1 MTNSFHA
8 KQYLSISSKEL
19 IWVQLFHQLIQ
30 RKVNNMFLPG
40 IGHRKCDF
48 ILGIEISHV
57 THFQRTETFPSRN
70 EKASTIGFL
79 PMPETIED
87 NIQVTVFRRC
97 ICSNQCFIFHDRLKQ
112 TFLIH
117 GFQDIVY
124 TIYRE
129 SPNRV
134 LIISRGK
141 NNHGRRASRCQKTER
156 ISIR

>member
-8 KQYLSISSKEL
+8 KQYLSISSEEQ

-70 EKASTIGFL
+70 EKTPTTQPPMKPARPNHQTLFL
-79 PMPETIED
+79 E
-87 NIQVTVFRRC
+87 N
-97 ICSNQCFIFHDRLKQ
+97 HL
-112 TFLIH
+112 
-117 GFQDIVY
+117 
-124 TIYRE
+124 
-129 SPNRV
+129 SP
-134 LIISRGK
+134 
-141 NNHGRRASRCQKTER
+141 
-156 ISIR
+156 